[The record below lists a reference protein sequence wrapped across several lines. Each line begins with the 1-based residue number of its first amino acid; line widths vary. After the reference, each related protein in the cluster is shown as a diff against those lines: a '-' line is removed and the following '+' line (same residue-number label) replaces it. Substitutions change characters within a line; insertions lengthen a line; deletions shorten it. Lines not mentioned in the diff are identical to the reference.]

1 MTMVFF
7 FLQLL
12 GKLKQYVLV
21 SCCRSYMIVFIGTLL
36 KKDNSYIYYAILKL
50 LTQGSTLQCQS
61 YQLHNRKHCNVH
73 DQRKLNIIS

>member
-1 MTMVFF
+1 MTMVGFF
-7 FLQLL
+7 YQFE

-21 SCCRSYMIVFIGTLL
+21 SCCHSYMIVFMGTVL
-36 KKDNSYIYYAILKL
+36 KKDNSYIYFAILKL

-61 YQLHNRKHCNVH
+61 YQLYNRKHCNVH